1 MERVR
6 MGKEVSE
13 LETEVEELRGRV
25 REVEIEGEIN
35 ARKEKEIGEQKVREL
50 QRELK
55 AKEGQGVAGSRELD

>member
-50 QRELK
+50 MREWK

>member
-1 MERVR
+1 MEKVR

-50 QRELK
+50 MRELK
-55 AKEGQGVAGSRELD
+55 AEEGQGVAGSRELD